1 MRKNT
6 IMEHLSLEVF
16 DRTGTGSKFATLPED
31 TTITIVETSDVFASG
46 NVWSHSFTLNA
57 HANAHIFGSV
67 GDMRGSRLHDLVD
80 RRRARLWITGVP
92 MYYGYLKLDAEAGID
107 REGNFEVKFEC
118 GQKTFEERIDGV
130 SAREVSV
137 GDVPIGVAVNRV
149 REVVNSHD
157 VLIHFI
163 LDGLAAA
170 CEKDSNLKGISEK
183 KWGLTI
189 EGDAGVL
196 NKTTHVQRWPKLVK
210 SHGKVWNGDSVED
223 IDFTNVQTP
232 YDAGHSFCNVN
243 ICYPLKV
250 NKNGEEIVGRGYTLR
265 SAHDQPT
272 TDGGDYQTR
281 YNNAPNFYLLHFID
295 RLFKDMNIFVE
306 ENQALNVEDL
316 KRVFMLNYGCHY
328 TEIEEEGTHLTPADK
343 LSKYGQYYVPFVK
356 EGEIS
361 YLLKDWNWGCQLGL
375 LDNVSGKVLLKN
387 VEIDNADTGDVIYS
401 AGSIE
406 GKITYYAGWN
416 EFGDV
421 PLHHDLSINS
431 KEIARSAYSGYLAYA
446 TGDNYPNV
454 DISEIIDAMKTMF
467 GVRFL
472 FNRDYTKVRIVLLR
486 NIFRNSNVQRI
497 DCEVLSQEKTDNN
510 TRGFRVTY
518 GKGKD
523 DTSFY
528 YKGFA
533 DLFQRAHKTWINNS
547 DKHDYSQWDLDAD
560 YGTIKTSVSAMDKKC
575 YVTPNTGNAY
585 IVKVDEDEDVL
596 FPSLFENA
604 AFMDA
609 EDGDCS
615 LSETESETVEEI
627 KIGATPA
634 IPNEI
639 GNTYAMLFNGEMKAP
654 ASDDAN
660 SQPKILTFGK
670 LAKTVDWIDEGTS
683 SADVDYIIKGKLDSY
698 IAEGFH
704 IKLEDNYSVADGDTP
719 FDTADPGLCFGIM
732 RGSGDNAFVRYSADP
747 DDNEENDTWD
757 VQPGSGAVCHP
768 DTCDS
773 YGNMFDYNGT
783 LKVDTVAGA
792 ITALQQLWPNS
803 NIDLVYTDGHV
814 IRDNSTCIKTACGV
828 TVTDSTGKKKVL
840 LFASPVTRPTI
851 QFIVM
856 AGQYAWNFEGM
867 TDEEMYQYDA
877 GANGNHWL
885 VETDS
890 SAERLKTLLELERRA
905 FSAERPDGPMYIDHG
920 VGSKYGRFSLKLRAN
935 KPNPEFDP
943 LQEETHYDPEHPELN
958 TNPRYLHIT
967 DEDLQRRGIV
977 PQFYSEYSYWVLN
990 ARVAVLETRMEL
1002 AQMLTIDKSVRVEI
1016 AGITGFIRKM
1026 QFDVNN
1032 KTGMGTVKMEILY
1045 I

>member
-1 MRKNT
+1 
-6 IMEHLSLEVF
+6 MEHLSLEVF
-16 DRTGTGSKFATLPED
+16 DLTGTGSKFATLPED

-46 NVWSHSFTLNA
+46 NVWSHNFTLNA
-57 HANAHIFGSV
+57 HANAHIFGTV

-80 RRRARLWITGVP
+80 RRRARLYISGVP
-92 MYYGYLKLDAEAGID
+92 VYYGYLKLDSEAEID
-107 REGNFEVKFEC
+107 SDGNFSVSFEC

-137 GDVPIGVAVNRV
+137 GDVIIGVALNRV
-149 REVVNSHD
+149 RETLTSRD
-157 VLIHFI
+157 VFI
-163 LDGLAAA
+163 RFTLDGLAAA
-170 CEKDSNLKGISEK
+170 CEKDTKLKGINEEI
-183 KWGLTI
+183 WGLI
-189 EGDAGVL
+189 INGDVGVQ
-196 NKTTHVQRWPKLVK
+196 NKTSRVQRWPKLVK
-210 SHGKVWNGDSVED
+210 SHGKVWNGDSEED

-250 NKNGEEIVGRGYTLR
+250 NKNGEDITGRGYTLR
-265 SAHDQPT
+265 SAHDKPT
-272 TDGGDYQTR
+272 TDGGDNQTR

-306 ENQALNVEDL
+306 ENQTLNVEDL

-328 TEIEEEGTHLTPADK
+328 EEIETEDTHMTPDDK
-343 LSKYGQYYVPFVK
+343 LSKYGQYYIPFVK
-356 EGEIS
+356 DSDNS
-361 YLLKDWNWGCQLGL
+361 YILENWDMGCVLGQL
-375 LDNVSGKVLLKN
+375 DDVYGKVLLKN
-387 VEIDNADTGDVIYS
+387 IEIDDADTGNVIYS

-406 GKITYYAGWN
+406 GKIIAYFEENGTR
-416 EFGDV
+416 DD
-421 PLHHDLSINS
+421 PLQHVLSLDD
-431 KEIARSAYSGYLAYA
+431 KERYRLAYSGYLAYA
-446 TGDNYPNV
+446 TGNNYPNV

-486 NIFRNSNVQRI
+486 NIFRNSNVQRF
-497 DCEVLSQEKTDNN
+497 DCEVLTQEKTDNN

-533 DLFQRAHKTWINNS
+533 DLFQRAHKTWIDNT

-560 YGTIKTSVSAMDKKC
+560 YGTLKISVSAMDKRC

-596 FPSLFENA
+596 FPSLLENA
-604 AFMDA
+604 GFMDA

-615 LSETESETVEEI
+615 LSETEPETVEEI
-627 KIGATPA
+627 QIGATPA

-654 ASDDAN
+654 APDDVHF
-660 SQPKILTFGK
+660 QPKILTFGK
-670 LAKTVDWIDEGTS
+670 LTKTVDWTDRRSDDG
-683 SADVDYIIKGKLDSY
+683 VDYIIKGKLDSY
-698 IAEGFH
+698 LCEGFI

-719 FDTADPGLCFGIM
+719 FDNADPGLCFGIM
-732 RGSGDNAFVRYSADP
+732 RGSGPDAFVRYSVDP

-757 VQPGSGAVCHP
+757 VEPGSGAVCHP

-783 LKVDTVAGA
+783 TKVSTVAEA
-792 ITALQQLWPNS
+792 IAALQQLWPNS

-814 IRDNSTCIKTACGV
+814 IRDESTCIYTACGQV
-828 TVTDSTGKKKVL
+828 VTDSTGKRKTL
-840 LFASPVTRPTI
+840 LFASPEAMPTR
-851 QFIVM
+851 QFVAM
-856 AGQYAWNFEGM
+856 ACQYAWNFEGM

-877 GANGNHWL
+877 SANGNHWL

-890 SAERLKTLLELERRA
+890 SDERLKTLLELEWRA
-905 FSAERPDGPMYIDHG
+905 FVYCNPNRPTIIDHG

-943 LQEETHYDPEHPELN
+943 LQPETHYDPEHPEEN

-990 ARVAVLETRMEL
+990 ARVAVLEVRMEL
-1002 AQMLTIDKSVRVEI
+1002 AQMLTIDKSVRAEI

-1026 QFDVNN
+1026 QFNVNN